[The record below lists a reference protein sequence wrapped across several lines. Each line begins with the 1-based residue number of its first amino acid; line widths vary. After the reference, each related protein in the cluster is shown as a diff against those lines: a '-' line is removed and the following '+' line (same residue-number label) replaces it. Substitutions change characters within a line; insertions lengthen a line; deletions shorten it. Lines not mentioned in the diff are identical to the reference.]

1 MKEIGTTHNGFLLLY
16 ASQKGNAKAIAE
28 DLAEQCESKGLIC
41 ELRCCSE
48 LGKTFSLEETR
59 CLVLVGSTTGDG
71 EPPDTA
77 RKFWR
82 QLHKKGQP
90 SNVFGH
96 LSYSILGLG
105 DTNYTNFCNFGKTID
120 QKLQDLGGK
129 RFYPCGWADDGTG
142 LEIVVE
148 PWIEGLFPA
157 LQKHFDKMAEV
168 VNACNQ
174 VEVVD
179 NSSTMEQVNTNRN
192 SVNKAPTGDDPSL
205 SQNVLS
211 LKSEESLK
219 AEHIT
224 EDKEIKSS
232 SQNSSDNILK
242 GDIVSED
249 TYTRI
254 AKKYNLDFLSR
265 DELQCLPVRSCTLP
279 ADAKITLPVLPS
291 DYLMIKYLENSE
303 QESGSEHA
311 PALPSAASE
320 LIKTSVSSIRK
331 LTQHNSV
338 KTALEVSLTVP
349 ESINSFDYEPGD
361 SFGIIVQNREEEVE
375 LFLSLLGISDVAE
388 KTYELSVDPNTKK
401 KGAAIPKYIPV
412 RSSLHYVFRSCV
424 DIRSVPKK
432 PLLRI
437 LVQYTSDPIEKRR
450 LQELVSKECAS
461 EYVKCVREQGLTLLD
476 LLCIFQTC
484 KPPVTTL
491 LEHLPQL
498 LPRAYSITS
507 SPLVDSKKIS
517 FVFNVVDI
525 PKEKATTFSRKGI
538 CTGWLASLYRSVEM
552 SKLEQSLEVLS
563 IKDKGPVCVPIYLR
577 TNQNFRL
584 SADVSSP
591 IIMIGP
597 GTGVAPF
604 VGFLQHRHK
613 LQIDS
618 PDISFGESW
627 LFYGCR
633 HKERDYLYREELE
646 KFRDSKILSNLIVS
660 FSRDNSPPSSPRYV
674 QDNIIKYGVEI
685 TSLITDKAAIVYVC
699 GDARNM
705 SKDVFDT
712 FVSIL
717 KQHRCLTEIEAR
729 RYMAQMQLE
738 KRYLQDVWS

>member
-1 MKEIGTTHNGFLLLY
+1 MVSIIKYAVLPLLFT
-16 ASQKGNAKAIAE
+16 Q
-28 DLAEQCESKGLIC
+28 
-41 ELRCCSE
+41 
-48 LGKTFSLEETR
+48 FSL
-59 CLVLVGSTTGDG
+59 
-71 EPPDTA
+71 
-77 RKFWR
+77 
-82 QLHKKGQP
+82 
-90 SNVFGH
+90 
-96 LSYSILGLG
+96 
-105 DTNYTNFCNFGKTID
+105 NFC
-120 QKLQDLGGK
+120 

-157 LQKHFDKMAEV
+157 LQKHIDKMAEV
-168 VNACNQ
+168 VDSCNE
-174 VEVVD
+174 VEFVD
-179 NSSTMEQVNTNRN
+179 NSSTLQQVNTNMN
-192 SVNKAPTGDDPSL
+192 SINKDPTTDDPSL
-205 SQNVLS
+205 SQNVPS
-211 LKSEESLK
+211 LKHEESLK
-219 AEHIT
+219 AERIT
-224 EDKEIKSS
+224 KDKEIKTT
-232 SQNSSDNILK
+232 SQNCNENILK
-242 GDIVSED
+242 GDLTSED

-265 DELQCLPVRSCTLP
+265 DELQCLPVRTCTLP
-279 ADAKITLPVLPS
+279 ADAKLTLPVLPS
-291 DYLMIKYLENSE
+291 DYLMIRYLENSE
-303 QESGSEHA
+303 KESGPEHV

-320 LIKTSVSSIRK
+320 VIRTSVTSIRK

-349 ESINSFDYEPGD
+349 ESINSLDYEPGD

-388 KTYELSVDPNTKK
+388 KMYELSVDPSTKK
-401 KGAAIPKYIPV
+401 KGAAIPKHIPV
-412 RSSLHYVFRSCV
+412 RSSLHFVFQSCV

-432 PLLRI
+432 PLLRT
-437 LVQYTSDPIEKRR
+437 LVQWTSDPTEKRR

-461 EYVKCVREQGLTLLD
+461 EYVKSVREQGLTLID

-507 SPLVDSKKIS
+507 SPLVASRQIS

-525 PKEKATTFSRKGI
+525 PKEKATIFARKGI
-538 CTGWLASLYRSVEM
+538 CTGWLASLYRSAEM

-563 IKDKGPVCVPIYLR
+563 IEDKGPVCVPIYLR

-584 SADVSSP
+584 PADVSSP

-604 VGFLQHRHK
+604 VGFLQHRHRM
-613 LQIDS
+613 QIDS

-646 KFRDSKILSNLIVS
+646 KFRDGKILTNLIVS
-660 FSRDNSPPSSPRYV
+660 FSRDESPPGSPRYV
-674 QDNIIKYGVEI
+674 QDNIIKYDVEMA
-685 TSLITDKAAIVYVC
+685 SLISDKAAIVYVC

-717 KQHRCLTEIEAR
+717 KQQRGFTEIEAR

>member
-1 MKEIGTTHNGFLLLY
+1 MVSIIKYAVLPLLFT
-16 ASQKGNAKAIAE
+16 Q
-28 DLAEQCESKGLIC
+28 
-41 ELRCCSE
+41 
-48 LGKTFSLEETR
+48 FSL
-59 CLVLVGSTTGDG
+59 
-71 EPPDTA
+71 
-77 RKFWR
+77 
-82 QLHKKGQP
+82 
-90 SNVFGH
+90 
-96 LSYSILGLG
+96 
-105 DTNYTNFCNFGKTID
+105 NFC
-120 QKLQDLGGK
+120 

-157 LQKHFDKMAEV
+157 LQKHIDKMAEV
-168 VNACNQ
+168 VDSCNE
-174 VEVVD
+174 VEFVD
-179 NSSTMEQVNTNRN
+179 NSSTMQQVNTNMN
-192 SVNKAPTGDDPSL
+192 SINKDPTTDDPSL
-205 SQNVLS
+205 SQNVPS
-211 LKSEESLK
+211 LKHEESLK
-219 AEHIT
+219 AERIT
-224 EDKEIKSS
+224 KDKEIKTT
-232 SQNSSDNILK
+232 SQNSNENILK
-242 GDIVSED
+242 GDLTSED

-265 DELQCLPVRSCTLP
+265 DELQCLPVRTCTLP
-279 ADAKITLPVLPS
+279 ADAKLTLPVLPS
-291 DYLMIKYLENSE
+291 DYLMIRYLENSE
-303 QESGSEHA
+303 KESGPEHV

-320 LIKTSVSSIRK
+320 VIRTSVTSIRK

-349 ESINSFDYEPGD
+349 ESINSLDYEPGD

-388 KTYELSVDPNTKK
+388 KMYELSVDPSTKK
-401 KGAAIPKYIPV
+401 KGAAIPKHIPV
-412 RSSLHYVFRSCV
+412 RSSLHFVFQSCV

-432 PLLRI
+432 PLLRT
-437 LVQYTSDPIEKRR
+437 LVQWTSDPTEKRR

-461 EYVKCVREQGLTLLD
+461 EYVKSVREQGLTLVD

-507 SPLVDSKKIS
+507 SPLVASRKIS

-525 PKEKATTFSRKGI
+525 PKEKATIFARKGI
-538 CTGWLASLYRSVEM
+538 CTGWLASLYRSAEM

-563 IKDKGPVCVPIYLR
+563 IEDKGPVCVPIYLR

-584 SADVSSP
+584 PADVSSP

-604 VGFLQHRHK
+604 VGFLQHRHRM
-613 LQIDS
+613 QIDS

-646 KFRDSKILSNLIVS
+646 KFRDGKILTNLIVS
-660 FSRDNSPPSSPRYV
+660 FSRDESPPGSPRYV
-674 QDNIIKYGVEI
+674 QDNIIKYDVEMA
-685 TSLITDKAAIVYVC
+685 SLISDKAAIIYVC

-717 KQHRCLTEIEAR
+717 KQQRGFTEIEAR

>member
-1 MKEIGTTHNGFLLLY
+1 MKNSSRLRNGFVLLY

-48 LGKTFSLEETR
+48 IGKTFSLEETR

-90 SNVFGH
+90 SDVFGH
-96 LSYSILGLG
+96 LSYTVLGLG

-157 LQKHFDKMAEV
+157 LQKHIDKMAEV
-168 VNACNQ
+168 VDSCNE
-174 VEVVD
+174 VEFVD
-179 NSSTMEQVNTNRN
+179 NSSTLQQVNTNMN
-192 SVNKAPTGDDPSL
+192 SINKDPTTDDPSL
-205 SQNVLS
+205 SQNVPS
-211 LKSEESLK
+211 LKHEESLK
-219 AEHIT
+219 AERIT
-224 EDKEIKSS
+224 KDKEIKTT
-232 SQNSSDNILK
+232 SQNCNENILK
-242 GDIVSED
+242 GDLTSED

-265 DELQCLPVRSCTLP
+265 DELQCLPVRTCTLP
-279 ADAKITLPVLPS
+279 ADAKLTLPVLPS
-291 DYLMIKYLENSE
+291 DYLMIRYLENSE
-303 QESGSEHA
+303 KESGPEHV

-320 LIKTSVSSIRK
+320 VIRTSVTSIRK

-349 ESINSFDYEPGD
+349 ESINSLDYEPGD

-388 KTYELSVDPNTKK
+388 KMYELSVDPSTKK
-401 KGAAIPKYIPV
+401 KGAAIPKHIPV
-412 RSSLHYVFRSCV
+412 RSSLHFVFQSCV

-432 PLLRI
+432 PLLRT
-437 LVQYTSDPIEKRR
+437 LVQWTSDPTEKRR

-461 EYVKCVREQGLTLLD
+461 EYVKSVREQGLTLID

-507 SPLVDSKKIS
+507 SPLVASRKIS

-525 PKEKATTFSRKGI
+525 PKEKATIFARKGI
-538 CTGWLASLYRSVEM
+538 CTGWLASLYRSAEM

-563 IKDKGPVCVPIYLR
+563 IEDKGPVCVPIYLR

-584 SADVSSP
+584 PADVSSP

-604 VGFLQHRHK
+604 VGFLQHRHRM
-613 LQIDS
+613 QIDS

-646 KFRDSKILSNLIVS
+646 KFRDGKILTNLIVS
-660 FSRDNSPPSSPRYV
+660 FSRDESPPGSPRYV
-674 QDNIIKYGVEI
+674 QDNIIKYDVEMA
-685 TSLITDKAAIVYVC
+685 SLISDKAAIVYVC

-717 KQHRCLTEIEAR
+717 KQQRGFTEIEAR

>member
-1 MKEIGTTHNGFLLLY
+1 MKETSRFPNGFLLLY

-28 DLAEQCESKGLIC
+28 DLAEQCESKGLIN

-48 LGKTFSLEETR
+48 IGKTFSLEETR

-90 SNVFGH
+90 SNVLGH
-96 LSYSILGLG
+96 LSYTILGLG

-157 LQKHFDKMAEV
+157 LQKHFDKMAELV
-168 VNACNQ
+168 DACNQ
-174 VEVVD
+174 VAFVD
-179 NSSTMEQVNTNRN
+179 NSSTIEQVNTNKKG
-192 SVNKAPTGDDPSL
+192 VNKDPICDDPSH

-211 LKSEESLK
+211 S
-219 AEHIT
+219 T
-224 EDKEIKSS
+224 

-279 ADAKITLPVLPS
+279 VDAKLTLPVLPS

-303 QESGSEHA
+303 KESGSEHV
-311 PALPSAASE
+311 PALPSVASE
-320 LIKTSVSSIRK
+320 LIKTSVTSIRK

-412 RSSLHYVFRSCV
+412 RSSLHYVFQSCV

-437 LVQYTSDPIEKRR
+437 LVQYTSDPTEKRR

-538 CTGWLASLYRSVEM
+538 CTGWLASLYKTVEM
-552 SKLEQSLEVLS
+552 SKLEESLEVLS
-563 IKDKGPVCVPIYLR
+563 IKDKGPVYVPIYLR

-584 SADVSSP
+584 SGDVSSP

-604 VGFLQHRHK
+604 VGFLQHKHK

-660 FSRDNSPPSSPRYV
+660 FSRDDSPPGSPRYV
-674 QDNIIKYGVEI
+674 QDNIIKYGVEMA
-685 TSLITDKAAIVYVC
+685 SLITDKAAIVYVC

-705 SKDVFDT
+705 SKGVFDT

-717 KQHRCLTEIEAR
+717 KQHRGLTEIEAR
-729 RYMAQMQLE
+729 RFMAQMQLE